1 MRNALSYQRIPPVFA
16 REDLFSSIA
25 YIRANAAAQRMSS
38 PKVARLVPQ
47 PDGTQPEEFAHISS
61 FALVQKGG
69 KLLLIR
75 RLRPERWA
83 GKWCIPGALLL
94 YGEDPEAGARR
105 VVKEQ
110 LGADATGVKLLDVQS
125 YGDKHWDI
133 CFVYRVETPEIGKL
147 GQDFDK
153 TEYFEFASLPAET
166 RDDHKEVIELA
177 RWKRVV

>member
-1 MRNALSYQRIPPVFA
+1 
-16 REDLFSSIA
+16 
-25 YIRANAAAQRMSS
+25 
-38 PKVARLVPQ
+38 LVPQ
-47 PDGTQPEEFAHISS
+47 SDGTQPEEFTHISS

-69 KLLLIR
+69 KLLLVR

-94 YGEDPEAGARR
+94 YGEDPAAGAQR

-110 LGADATGVKLLDVQS
+110 LGADATAVKLLDVQS

-133 CFVYRVETPEIGKL
+133 CFIYRAETPEIGKL

-153 TEYFEFASLPAET
+153 AEYFETASLPAEM
-166 RDDHKEVIELA
+166 RDDHREVIELA
-177 RWKRVV
+177 RWKKTL